1 MWCPGGTLVGWGAV
15 GSNHAHWNWLV
26 AMKTESLKLA
36 GTLDMPRQEGL
47 RLQAILGY
55 TKTPSQKGKKKPSTK
70 SLCRAQAEERDIP
83 YAPSQQDWL
92 FFMK

>member
-1 MWCPGGTLVGWGAV
+1 
-15 GSNHAHWNWLV
+15 
-26 AMKTESLKLA
+26 MKTESLKPA

-70 SLCRAQAEERDIP
+70 SLCRAQADERDIP

-92 FFMK
+92 FFHEVGNMLWFGFGLRQGLTV